1 MCSNWFPS
9 LSCVL
14 ACLSTILGR
23 IPEAFSRSKHHAL
36 GLPSLQNCEQVKF
49 SHSDFISSVKFCFS
63 GRKQRQTP
71 NIRWDVAT
79 HKLPI
84 TPYPSSSCRCLQ
96 LPWHGKRDGSQS
108 PFGIEH
114 FMPWVPVAVGYG
126 TQASAEAS
134 LPSLWFQFSFRNI
147 TTSQDMLESF
157 WIIFLAVTFTGRYW
171 LWFLCASSFG
181 NHRYFACF

>member
-1 MCSNWFPS
+1 MISAIVTWIDFMTE
-9 LSCVL
+9 CVL
-14 ACLSTILGR
+14 ISFPFVCARLPVYLLGR

-49 SHSDFISSVKFCFS
+49 SHLDFISSVKFCFS

-79 HKLPI
+79 HKLPL
-84 TPYPSSSCRCLQ
+84 TPYPSSACRCLQ

-114 FMPWVPVAVGYG
+114 FMPRVPVAVGYG
-126 TQASAEAS
+126 TQASAQAS
-134 LPSLWFQFSFRNI
+134 LPSS
-147 TTSQDMLESF
+147 
-157 WIIFLAVTFTGRYW
+157 
-171 LWFLCASSFG
+171 
-181 NHRYFACF
+181 